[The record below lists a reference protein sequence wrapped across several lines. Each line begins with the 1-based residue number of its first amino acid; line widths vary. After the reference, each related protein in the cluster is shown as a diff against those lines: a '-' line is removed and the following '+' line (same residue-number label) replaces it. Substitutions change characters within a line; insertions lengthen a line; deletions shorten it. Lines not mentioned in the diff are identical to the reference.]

1 MEKDINDTRLDS
13 SAGHVSSFE
22 LAERVHPVTID
33 YTDLV
38 NPECARNI
46 INRIEEGLGT
56 EGLGII
62 GIRNVPGF
70 VEKRQ
75 RLLPLAAKLCLMPEH
90 VQKSWEDP
98 ESSFNV
104 GWSFGKESLKN
115 GSKDS
120 HKGSWYANPMVDAV
134 TEDKDLLK
142 EYPSYTRPNIWP
154 SEHVPDLEESFK
166 ELGALVYR
174 VGMRILELCGG
185 ADGMVADCAS
195 DAQCAKGRLLCYLP
209 HEEYDHTNIDI
220 DENAGMWCAWHKD
233 HGSLTGLCPAY
244 FLSSPDTQD
253 EIECPDSSS
262 GLYVRTR
269 KGALVK
275 IVMTKD
281 VLGFQVGEALEAL
294 TGGRVAATPH
304 CVRAARN
311 TATTRCTFA
320 LFMQPHWNTPL
331 SPTRQVETDSTG
343 SHHTEEHAEIDHW
356 TPGMTFGD
364 FSKAKFA
371 AYYHE

>member
-1 MEKDINDTRLDS
+1 MEEDMKETRLES
-13 SAGHVSSFE
+13 SEFE

-38 NPECARNI
+38 NPEYSLEI
-46 INRIEEGLGT
+46 INRIEEGLGKD
-56 EGLGII
+56 GLGII

-75 RLLPLAAKLCLMPEH
+75 RLLPLAARLCLMPEH
-90 VQKSWEDP
+90 IQTSWEDP

-115 GSKDS
+115 GLKDS
-120 HKGSWYANPMVDAV
+120 RKGSYYANPMCDSV
-134 TEDKDLLK
+134 TEDAALLK

-166 ELGALVYR
+166 ELGALIYR
-174 VGMRILELCGG
+174 IGMRILEVCGG
-185 ADGMVADCAS
+185 GDCAS

-209 HEEYDHTNIDI
+209 QKWHDHKAQI
-220 DENAGMWCAWHKD
+220 DEGQEDAGMWCAWHKD

-253 EIECPDSSS
+253 EIECPDPSS

-275 IVMTKD
+275 IVMNKD

-304 CVRAARN
+304 CVRAAKSPE
-311 TATTRCTFA
+311 TTRCTFA

-331 SPTRQVETDSTG
+331 SSLNREDSTE
-343 SHHTEEHAEIDHW
+343 SHDKEQHPEIDHW

-371 AYYHE
+371 AYYHA